1 MERITPAQALSA
13 IGSYLRRGLKVPE
26 RLAAIARVKQED
38 IAWIPRSKHNTRGN
52 LSYKPGFFNR
62 PGTKLVRKW
71 YGEEAARRYNS

>member
-1 MERITPAQALSA
+1 MERITPAQALLA
-13 IGSYLRRGLKVPE
+13 IGSSLR
-26 RLAAIARVKQED
+26 
-38 IAWIPRSKHNTRGN
+38 RSKHNTRGN